1 MAPRHDVIFE
11 LAALLGE
18 DIVVAPD
25 AQNIVRHTSDFGV
38 RGDPAI
44 GIMALT
50 YPRDT
55 GQVAAILRY
64 CNQRHIAVQP
74 QGGMTGLVGGA
85 VPVGPCIVVCL
96 ERMRAIRE
104 IDTAS
109 ATMTVE
115 AGVVME
121 AVQKAA
127 EGAGLFFPLDLGGR
141 GSCQIGGNLS
151 TNAGGNRVLRFGMA
165 RELVLGLEAVL
176 ADGTII
182 STLSK
187 VIKNN
192 TGYDLRQLFI
202 GSEGTLGVIT
212 AVVLRLFVKA
222 RSICTGICAVND
234 YADVI
239 DLLQRARGGFG
250 PQLTAFE
257 VMWPQ
262 FYEVGTIGLG
272 RRPPL
277 DLGYGVYV
285 LIETMGFDPEADQR
299 RYEEII
305 GAGME
310 AGVVRDAIIAQ
321 SQREASDLWT
331 IRDSPG
337 EWQRSTHWPQ
347 LSFDVSVPTGEIGDL
362 TAQISATL
370 EARWPALKAL
380 YFGHV
385 ADGNL
390 HVSVCMAGHSVPEL
404 DIERAVYELVSRRRG
419 SISAEHGIGSLKRD
433 FLHLSRSPEEIALMR
448 TIKQAMDPNGILNPG
463 KIF

>member
-1 MAPRHDVIFE
+1 MVAQHDVILE
-11 LAALLGE
+11 LTELLGA
-18 DIVVAPD
+18 DVVVAPD
-25 AQNIVRHTSDFGV
+25 AQNILRHTSDFGV
-38 RGDPAI
+38 RGDPAV
-44 GIMALT
+44 GILALT

-55 GQVAAILRY
+55 LQVAAILRY

-85 VPVGPCIVVCL
+85 VPVRPCVVVCM

-176 ADGTII
+176 ADGTVI
-182 STLSK
+182 SALSK

-202 GSEGTLGVIT
+202 GSEGTLGIIT
-212 AVVLRLFVKA
+212 AVVLRLFAKA
-222 RSICTGICAVND
+222 STICTGLCAVDD
-234 YADVI
+234 YAGVI
-239 DLLQRARGGFG
+239 ELLQRARAGFG

-262 FYEVGTIGLG
+262 FYELGTIGLA
-272 RRPPL
+272 RKPPL
-277 DLGYGVYV
+277 QLGHGAYV
-285 LIETMGFDPEADQR
+285 LIETMGFDPEADPR

-305 GAGME
+305 AAAME
-310 AGVVRDAIIAQ
+310 AGSVRDAVIAQ
-321 SQREASDLWT
+321 SQRESRELWA

-337 EWQRSTHWPQ
+337 EWQHSAHWPQ
-347 LSFDVSVPTGEIGDL
+347 LGFDVSVPTGDIGDL
-362 TAQISATL
+362 TAQIGATL
-370 EARWPALKAL
+370 EDRWPGLKAL

-390 HVSVCMAGHSVPEL
+390 HVSVCMAGHAVPEL

-419 SISAEHGIGSLKRD
+419 SISAEHGIGSLKRE
-433 FLHLSRSPEEIALMR
+433 FLHLSRSAEEIALMR
-448 TIKQAMDPNGILNPG
+448 TIKLAIDPNGILNPG